1 MFSWGISFN
10 NVASGLKSW
19 IIKSARKYLFF
30 EFFFEIIFYRLIIR
44 FWDV

>member
-19 IIKSARKYLFF
+19 IIKSARKY
-30 EFFFEIIFYRLIIR
+30 FFFEIIFYRLIIR